1 MPIAF
6 IRGITAPERTDSG
19 NRWLGCTLAF
29 VAGATNVAGL
39 LAVGRYTSHMSGLV
53 SSIADNAIH
62 WTHRA
67 CPVSWVSCGV
77 LHAGFSDIGD
87 PSQLETSAWRE

>member
-6 IRGITAPERTDSG
+6 IRGITAPERTDSV

-29 VAGATNVAGL
+29 VAGATNAAGL
-39 LAVGRYTSHMSGLV
+39 LAVGQYSSQMSGLV

-62 WTHRA
+62 WDIPRL
-67 CPVSWVSCGV
+67 SCQLGV
-77 LHAGFSDIGD
+77 LWR
-87 PSQLETSAWRE
+87 PSCRVQRHRRS